1 MRQQAAHSL
10 SVKRLHIE
18 ETMNKFYVA
27 LLILLLSGC
36 ANNIQIRSGF
46 TAAPTNDT
54 GYIAGGFLN
63 SYRESFARMALEIH
77 NTSTNESFFIELQ
90 QHKNHSQIE
99 IFPFKEGS
107 YKISNLVEMGGIG
120 DVGKRV
126 PIKDQY
132 LSKSFSVKTGA
143 ITYIGHYD
151 GKSTNDINSI
161 VVVGTFGWVDTN
173 SGYGFTVVNED
184 TTKVLEQIAAIYTGY
199 SSLSVN
205 RAFTLNKA
213 SQQDKR

>member
-1 MRQQAAHSL
+1 M
-10 SVKRLHIE
+10 
-18 ETMNKFYVA
+18 
-27 LLILLLSGC
+27 
-36 ANNIQIRSGF
+36 
-46 TAAPTNDT
+46 
-54 GYIAGGFLN
+54 GYIAGQFLN

-77 NTSTNESFFIELQ
+77 NTSTNDSFFIELQ
-90 QHKNHSQIE
+90 QPKNHSQIE

-120 DVGKRV
+120 DVGKRI
-126 PIKDQY
+126 PIKDPD
-132 LSKSFSVKTGA
+132 LSQSFSVRTGA
-143 ITYIGHYD
+143 ITYIGHFD

-161 VVVGTFGWVDTN
+161 ILVGTFGWVDSN

-184 TTKVLEQIAAIYTGY
+184 IAKISEQIASIYNGFN
-199 SSLSVN
+199 SLSIS